1 MKARLPS
8 LSTGLVLLGAL
19 LPGAA
24 LAHTGHDHGLAMSGL
39 LHPLGGLD
47 HLLALLGVG
56 MWAAHPAGRR
66 TLWIPALFIASLV
79 GGALLAGPVWP
90 VAAVETGIAASVVFF
105 GLLLAFALRLPDAA
119 VAPLAM
125 LFALCHGLAHGLES
139 PHEGLPAAYVAG
151 FMLTSSLLVVAGAFA
166 ARKLAG
172 TRGSAVLRIAGAG
185 AAASGLLLMV

>member
-8 LSTGLVLLGAL
+8 LFTGLVLIGSL

-56 MWAAHPAGRR
+56 VWAALPSGRR
-66 TLWIPALFIASLV
+66 TLWIPVLFIACLV
-79 GGALLAGPVWP
+79 GGALVAGPAWP

-105 GLLLAFALRLPDAA
+105 GLLLAFALRLPDA
-119 VAPLAM
+119 VVTPLAM

-139 PHEGLPAAYVAG
+139 PQQGLPAAYVAG
-151 FMLTSSLLVVAGAFA
+151 FTFTSSLLIAAGVFA
-166 ARKLAG
+166 ARKLAQ
-172 TRGSAVLRIAGAG
+172 TRGGAVLRIAGAG